1 VDEDSMYVQAHA
13 GLADAYAVLGFYD
26 YLSPTDAFPKAEA
39 SARRAA
45 DLAPFL
51 AGPRATLGYAALYHR
66 WDFKKGEEEFRRSI
80 SLNENYSTAHQWYAN
95 LLTAAGRFDEA
106 EREMRRAQEVDPLSL
121 IASAALG
128 WVKYYAGDYAAAAS
142 QCLRTLELNPM
153 YGLAHLWRG
162 WALQEMDSLD
172 AAVDSH
178 RRALAVSDSSALY
191 IASLARS
198 LALRGDRAEA
208 ESLLQRLQARL
219 NAGTY
224 TPAYEIAK
232 IHEALGRQ
240 AEALEWLERAHAQ
253 RAHSMVFLRVD
264 PQLKRLR
271 SLPAFERL
279 VKQAFPG

>member
-1 VDEDSMYVQAHA
+1 
-13 GLADAYAVLGFYD
+13 
-26 YLSPTDAFPKAEA
+26 
-39 SARRAA
+39 
-45 DLAPFL
+45 
-51 AGPRATLGYAALYHR
+51 LYHR
-66 WDFKKGEEEFRRSI
+66 WDLRKGEEEFRRSI
-80 SLNENYSTAHQWYAN
+80 SLNANYSTAHQWYAN

-106 EREMRRAQEVDPLSL
+106 EREMRRAQEIDPLSL

-128 WVKYYAGDYAAAAS
+128 WVKYYAGDYASAAA

-172 AAVDSH
+172 AAVESH

-208 ESLLQRLQARL
+208 RSLLQRLQARL
-219 NAGTY
+219 NAGKY

-232 IHEALGRQ
+232 VHEALGQ
-240 AEALEWLERAHAQ
+240 PDEALNWLERAYAQ
-253 RAHSMVFLRVD
+253 RAHSMVFLRED
-264 PQLKRLR
+264 PQLERLR
-271 SLPAFERL
+271 SHSRFREL
-279 VKQAFPG
+279 VRQVGSTGDRK